1 MLPVTCH
8 EMAVRKKFRKTKL
21 RAMRTSYV
29 TLPGSMYSVS
39 ISYSECKKN
48 YYETKIS
55 RLSKNYGFL
64 CFVSDFPSRPD
75 LNNLVFLVSHWSK
88 NQNHGQFDVV
98 MFVRFDRNNR
108 LINLTSYSG
117 KRIKRIET

>member
-1 MLPVTCH
+1 MSRNGSKEEVSQDETAGHEDLLCH
-8 EMAVRKKFRKTKL
+8 SSWVDVFRVYL
-21 RAMRTSYV
+21 
-29 TLPGSMYSVS
+29 LQ
-39 ISYSECKKN
+39 CKKN